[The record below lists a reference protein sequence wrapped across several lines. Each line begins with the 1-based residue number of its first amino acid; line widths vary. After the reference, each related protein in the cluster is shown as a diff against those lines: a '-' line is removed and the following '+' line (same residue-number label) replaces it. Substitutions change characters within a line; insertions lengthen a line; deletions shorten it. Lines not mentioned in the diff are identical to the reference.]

1 MLPRGN
7 KFSHLNSRGK
17 VTLRQD
23 EDFNILCFEIN
34 FDGYFLALVCLW
46 PSNHP
51 TSRPTP
57 DVSSISLSMGS
68 GDSGT
73 DCQ

>member
-7 KFSHLNSRGK
+7 EFSHLNSRGK

-51 TSRPTP
+51 TSQPTP
-57 DVSSISLSMGS
+57 DVSSISLSMDS
-68 GDSGT
+68 GDSGI